1 MCLCFGELNSLS
13 SRVKCVASWT
23 ETTLNQSHSGRVFVT
38 VFYWLHI
45 QVVFE
50 CECEGTIPP
59 SALWDNNCDN
69 TWKSNEPRTARRSI
83 LGEFYGGLAGKVR
96 WTVTTSKDC
105 RTQRHVTS
113 FNTTIH
119 LTAVCPVLESAL
131 LCSVKNTFQTCA
143 AYRFRQMLRLTFLHT
158 HTHNSNLRPS
168 QFTHS
173 LMLMTEK
180 QLLYVRASEA
190 LIPLSSYLHILS

>member
-158 HTHNSNLRPS
+158 HTIQTWDPRSSPTVLCWW
-168 QFTHS
+168 Q
-173 LMLMTEK
+173 K
-180 QLLYVRASEA
+180 
-190 LIPLSSYLHILS
+190 SSYSMSEQARL